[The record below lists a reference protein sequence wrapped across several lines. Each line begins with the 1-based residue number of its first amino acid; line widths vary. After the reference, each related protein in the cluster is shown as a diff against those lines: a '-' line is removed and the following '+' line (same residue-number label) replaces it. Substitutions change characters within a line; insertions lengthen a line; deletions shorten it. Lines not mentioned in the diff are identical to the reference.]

1 MAPEAR
7 VAAHSID
14 GARTS
19 LSVHILLFFEV
30 AIDAFR
36 GSWVTCQVCLVTE
49 DAILNDFATADNK
62 PRIFDES
69 GAFGPKTKEHVQRF
83 QQKHSIS
90 PASGIVGPKT
100 WKALLERWAALRPL
114 PLA

>member
-1 MAPEAR
+1 MAESSAAAAATPTVQVSLTLPHLKPDSVPPPDKAATAR
-7 VAAHSID
+7 I
-14 GARTS
+14 
-19 LSVHILLFFEV
+19 
-30 AIDAFR
+30 
-36 GSWVTCQVCLVTE
+36 QQ
-49 DAILNDFATADNK
+49 ILNDFAKADNK

-69 GAFGPKTKEHVQRF
+69 GAFGPKTKDHVIKF
-83 QQKHSIS
+83 QQQQHIS

>member
-1 MAPEAR
+1 MTESSAAAAAIPTVQVSLTLPHLKPDSVPPPDKEAT
-7 VAAHSID
+7 
-14 GARTS
+14 AR
-19 LSVHILLFFEV
+19 LQH
-30 AIDAFR
+30 
-36 GSWVTCQVCLVTE
+36 
-49 DAILNDFATADNK
+49 ILNDFAKADNK

-69 GAFGPKTKEHVQRF
+69 GAFGPKTKEHVIKF
-83 QQKHSIS
+83 QQQHNIS

>member
-1 MAPEAR
+1 MAESSAAAAAIPTVQVSLALPHLKPDSVPPPDKAATAR
-7 VAAHSID
+7 IQH
-14 GARTS
+14 
-19 LSVHILLFFEV
+19 
-30 AIDAFR
+30 
-36 GSWVTCQVCLVTE
+36 
-49 DAILNDFATADNK
+49 ILNDFAKADNK

-69 GAFGPKTKEHVQRF
+69 GAFGPKTKDHVIKF
-83 QQKHSIS
+83 QQQQNIS